1 MAIVTQIKQNVKN
14 KNKVSVFAY
23 GIFLCS
29 VTAESIVKHRV
40 KVGDEIDENK
50 LKTVLDESDR
60 ETAFQKAV
68 DCVCRSMKT
77 QKQTEDYLYKKG
89 FSAEVV
95 QTTVAKM
102 QEYRYIDDG
111 EFVKSYVMT
120 YKNAKGKK
128 RIEYEL
134 KLKGVAQEH
143 IDKVEQ
149 LLDDQT
155 ESVNNVAAKFMKN
168 RQPTK
173 DNLQKLFRHLAGRG
187 FDFDLCRNCV
197 KTFAAAA
204 ENEDEF
210 IE

>member
-1 MAIVTQIKQNVKN
+1 
-14 KNKVSVFAY
+14 
-23 GIFLCS
+23 
-29 VTAESIVKHRV
+29 
-40 KVGDEIDENK
+40 
-50 LKTVLDESDR
+50 
-60 ETAFQKAV
+60 
-68 DCVCRSMKT
+68 
-77 QKQTEDYLYKKG
+77 
-89 FSAEVV
+89 
-95 QTTVAKM
+95 M